1 MSVAC
6 RRNSAPL
13 ALLIAPTLLT
23 SLLLTQ
29 TPLLAQTPG
38 QTRER
43 PAATETPE
51 ERPSGGPAPRTSPA
65 AAMAEPDS
73 ITEGTVTVGGQ
84 SIAYRAVAG
93 TITVGATEPQD
104 ATLGLDGKPLPD
116 AGIRAPE
123 NPADAPPTARMFYAA
138 YFKKDAP
145 AAQRPITFIYNG
157 GPGSPTMWLHMG
169 TFGPKRIVTPDTQ
182 HQEGAP
188 YAIVPNEYSLLD
200 VSDVV
205 FIDAPGTGLSRTF
218 GRNKG
223 EAFYGI
229 DADGHAF
236 ERFIRRFISKYD
248 RWNSPKYLFGESY
261 GTPRSAVLAA
271 DLRSVDLNGIILLSQ
286 ILSFD
291 NSVDGPNANPGVD
304 QAYALALPTY
314 AATAWYHHKLPNQ
327 PPALKPFLAEVE
339 KYALG
344 EYMTALLQGS
354 ELPEA
359 QRQQVAEK
367 LHSYIGLPVDYLLR
381 SDLRVIGSN
390 FSKELKIDE
399 DISTGRLDSRYQG
412 PSLDPMSEGTGYDP
426 QSDAITSAWNTA
438 VNQYLHND
446 LKYARQDTY
455 LLSGRDGGTDF
466 SWNMTHRP
474 PGRGGYPGG
483 GGAGTTETGANVM
496 PDLAYR
502 MKLNPKMKVMLAGG
516 YYDLATPYFEGIYE
530 MHHLPMPRALQSNIS
545 YHYYEAGHMIYVR
558 EDILK
563 QFHADVAAFI
573 KSTENSR

>member
-1 MSVAC
+1 MPFVLPKPRIA
-6 RRNSAPL
+6 L
-13 ALLIAPTLLT
+13 AVMATAFAVLT
-23 SLLLTQ
+23 SLS
-29 TPLLAQTPG
+29 AQ
-38 QTRER
+38 EK
-43 PAATETPE
+43 PE
-51 ERPSGGPAPRTSPA
+51 EKVVVSGPRPTMPHPSEPA
-65 AAMAEPDS
+65 DS
-73 ITEGTVTVGGQ
+73 ITEGSVTVGGTP
-84 SIAYRAVAG
+84 IAYRAVAG
-93 TITVGATEPQD
+93 TITVGATDPQD
-104 ATLGLDGKPLPD
+104 ATLGFDGKPLPD
-116 AGIRAPE
+116 LGIKLPE
-123 NPADAPPTARMFYAA
+123 NSADAPPTARMFYAA

-145 AAQRPITFIYNG
+145 ANTRPVTFIYNG

-182 HQEGAP
+182 HQVGGP
-188 YAIVPNEYSLLD
+188 YSIVPNEYSLLD

-218 GRNKG
+218 GKNKG
-223 EAFYGI
+223 EAFYGV

-236 ERFIRRFISKYD
+236 ERFIRRFLSKYD

-314 AATAWYHHKLPNQ
+314 AASAWYHHKLPNQ

-339 KYALG
+339 HFALTD
-344 EYMTALLQGS
+344 YMAALLQGS
-354 ELPEA
+354 ELPDS
-359 QRQQVAEK
+359 QRQAIAEK
-367 LHSYIGLPVDYLLR
+367 LHSYIGLPVDYLLK
-381 SDLRVIGSN
+381 SDLRVIGSA
-390 FSKELKIDE
+390 FSAELKIDE
-399 DISTGRLDSRYQG
+399 GITTGRLDSRYQG
-412 PSLDPMSEGTGYDP
+412 PAADPMSGNSGYDP

-438 VNQYLHND
+438 INQYIHND
-446 LKYARQDTY
+446 MKFARESTY
-455 LLSGRDGGTDF
+455 LMSGRDGGEF
-466 SWNMTHRP
+466 SWIMTHRP
-474 PGRGGYPGG
+474 PGGRGGPGG
-483 GGAGTTETGANVM
+483 PGAAGTTETGTNVM

-502 MKLNPKMKVMLAGG
+502 MKMNPKMKIMLAGG

-530 MHHLPMPRALQSNIS
+530 MHHLPIPKALQSNIS

-563 QFHADVAAFI
+563 QFHSDVANFI
-573 KSTENSR
+573 KSTENPK

>member
-1 MSVAC
+1 MLFPWRS
-6 RRNSAPL
+6 RRASFVMLTMAAL
-13 ALLIAPTLLT
+13 LTSSSLLIA
-23 SLLLTQ
+23 Q
-29 TPLLAQTPG
+29 DK
-38 QTRER
+38 
-43 PAATETPE
+43 PE
-51 ERPSGGPAPRTSPA
+51 EKPA
-65 AAMAEPDS
+65 AATPSTNAAPHIPAPQDS
-73 ITEGTVTVGGQ
+73 ITEGSVTVGGQ
-84 SIAYRAVAG
+84 AIAYKAIAG
-93 TITVGATEPQD
+93 TLTVGGTDPQD
-104 ATLGLDGKPLPD
+104 ATIGFDGKPLPD
-116 AGIRAPE
+116 SNIKLPE
-123 NPADAPPTARMFYAA
+123 KIEDAPPTARMFYVA

-145 AAQRPITFIYNG
+145 AAQRPVTFIYNG

-188 YAIVPNEYSLLD
+188 YTIVNNEYSLLD

-218 GRNKG
+218 GKNKS
-223 EAFYGI
+223 EAFYGV

-236 ERFIRRFISKYD
+236 ERFIRRFLSKYD

-291 NSVDGPNANPGVD
+291 NSVDGPTANPGVD
-304 QAYALALPTY
+304 QAYALALPTF

-327 PPALKPFLAEVE
+327 PPALKPFLEEVQ

-344 EYMTALLQGS
+344 DYMTALLQGAD
-354 ELPEA
+354 LPDA
-359 QRQQVAEK
+359 QRQAVAEK
-367 LHSYIGLPVDYLLR
+367 LHSYTGLPVDYLLR
-381 SDLRVIGSN
+381 ADLRVTGGE
-390 FSKELKIDE
+390 FSKELKLDE
-399 DISTGRLDSRYQG
+399 GMTTGRLDSRYQG
-412 PSLDPMSEGTGYDP
+412 PDVDPMSATSSYDP

-438 VNQYLHND
+438 INQYLHND
-446 LKYARQDTY
+446 LKYASQATY
-455 LLSGRDGGTDF
+455 LMSARQGGEF
-466 SWNMTHRP
+466 SWNMTHTP
-474 PGRGGYPGG
+474 PGRGFGG
-483 GGAGTTETGANVM
+483 GGAAPGTVETGANVM

-502 MKLNPKMKVMLAGG
+502 MKMNPRMKVMLAGG
-516 YYDLATPYFEGIYE
+516 YFDLATPYFEGIYE
-530 MHHLPMPRALQSNIS
+530 MHHLPMPRTLQSNIS

-573 KSTENSR
+573 KSTENGK